1 MKLFHLDNK
10 GFAMAGVVYPLL
22 VLFVMLLLGTLG
34 LLASRKVLLDR
45 TNREAADKINSS
57 NTYEYISDGLIGY
70 YDGYQGA
77 EKKGDKYIWKDL
89 SGSGNHGEMVGF
101 DYSSTPQQGA
111 LTFTG
116 KEYVKLPQMN
126 YEQITLEVVMSP
138 GTSGTMQIV
147 GNLESGGYALTYYNA
162 PQALLFQVNV
172 NGTYLIDSSKN
183 LYGNFT
189 NSINRM
195 VYASGSYDN
204 AKASFYQNGTKYEI
218 AAAGTITK
226 PQNNTIMMI
235 GANPAGNAVQQEYFV
250 GKVYAVR
257 IYNRALSEDEVLHN
271 YQVDKRRYQMFE

>member
-147 GNLESGGYALTYYNA
+147 GNLESGGYALVYYNA

-172 NGTYLIDSSKN
+172 NGTYLIDGSKN

-204 AKASFYQNGTKYEI
+204 AKATFYQNGTKYEI

-226 PQNNTIMMI
+226 PQSNTIMTI
-235 GANPAGNAVQQEYFV
+235 GANSSGANASQEYFI
-250 GKVYAVR
+250 GKIYAVR

>member
-204 AKASFYQNGTKYEI
+204 AKATFYQNGTKYEI